1 MSMIGQCNIQDQR
14 EYLQLLSNYVR
25 TAVMKICT
33 VHVLVYRFLAL
44 MSMQYTCT
52 VCFITINHIPT

>member
-44 MSMQYTCT
+44 MTSTQPASTHVQC
-52 VCFITINHIPT
+52 VS